1 MPCRDIPRDQWREEL
16 ESFSRS
22 HEGWMVQVM
31 VAEPDRPPHAEALNV
46 PLQGVIATRGP
57 GSAVSV
63 MVGGRRTPHLTHE
76 VRNAV
81 KIDIEETDTGTTS
94 ALHVRAGDGST
105 TTVTFRSRMPAEE
118 VDGLYPR
125 RLKN

>member
-1 MPCRDIPRDQWREEL
+1 
-16 ESFSRS
+16 
-22 HEGWMVQVM
+22 MVQVM
-31 VAEPDRPPHAEALNV
+31 VVEPDQPPHAEALNV
-46 PLQGVIATRGP
+46 PLQGVIANRGP

-63 MVGGRRTPHLTHE
+63 MVGGRSTPHLTHE

-81 KIDIEETDTGTTS
+81 KIDIEETEAGTTS
-94 ALHVRAGDGST
+94 ALHVLAGDGST
-105 TTVTFRSRMPAEE
+105 TTVSFRSPMPPEA